1 MEGKEI
7 IDVGLPTFFPRKQK
21 GQGKEGPKAKNKKG
35 EEPRS
40 QGWTRMQSILTTH
53 AYVENIMTHIPIY
66 NGAFTLGAR
75 DYSVESPN
83 TTLAIEDLNLVIM
96 KFLC

>member
-1 MEGKEI
+1 
-7 IDVGLPTFFPRKQK
+7 
-21 GQGKEGPKAKNKKG
+21 
-35 EEPRS
+35 
-40 QGWTRMQSILTTH
+40 MQSILTTH

-83 TTLAIEDLNLVIM
+83 TMLAISDLNLVIM
-96 KFLC
+96 KFLCEAINMT